1 MPHLISH
8 KTLQA
13 APLFGTTETL
23 NSVPGSSDKHVQ
35 LLIAGNFEIAWN
47 LDKF

>member
-1 MPHLISH
+1 MSNLISN

-13 APLFGTTETL
+13 APLIGTTETL

-35 LLIAGNFEIAWN
+35 LLIAGNFEIA
-47 LDKF
+47 